1 MQILW
6 FKNLRILLSLQI
18 DFFSVLVEFPSQF
31 LNIEFSVL
39 ENEDNPVTILAA
51 SKSKSKHFSN
61 LFAKEMLQFY
71 YASHSNEEK
80 KKTNNLNNK
89 G

>member
-6 FKNLRILLSLQI
+6 FKNLRIIICKI

-31 LNIEFSVL
+31 LSIEFSVL

-51 SKSKSKHFSN
+51 SEFS
-61 LFAKEMLQFY
+61 
-71 YASHSNEEK
+71 
-80 KKTNNLNNK
+80 
-89 G
+89 

>member
-6 FKNLRILLSLQI
+6 FKNLRIILSLHI

-51 SKSKSKHFSN
+51 SEF
-61 LFAKEMLQFY
+61 
-71 YASHSNEEK
+71 
-80 KKTNNLNNK
+80 